1 MTVLEFIK
9 SLPNSSPRT
18 GFESRIKVLVSSEGR
33 MIGFGP
39 YDCIEDTGL
48 KDFFDYNVK
57 GTETRH
63 GVFEDGDGK
72 EVGCD
77 VIEIF
82 VEETVW
88 TKWQS

>member
-1 MTVLEFIK
+1 
-9 SLPNSSPRT
+9 
-18 GFESRIKVLVSSEGR
+18 

-63 GVFEDGDGK
+63 EVFEDGDGK

-82 VEETVW
+82 VEETV
-88 TKWQS
+88 

>member
-9 SLPNSSPRT
+9 TLPNSSS
-18 GFESRIKVLVSSEGR
+18 GFKSRVKVLVSSEGK

-63 GVFEDGDGK
+63 EVFEDGDGK
-72 EVGCD
+72 EVECD

-82 VEETVW
+82 VEEIV
-88 TKWQS
+88 

>member
-9 SLPNSSPRT
+9 SLPNSSS
-18 GFESRIKVLVSSEGR
+18 GFESRVKILVSCEGR

-63 GVFEDGDGK
+63 EVFEDGDGK

>member
-1 MTVLEFIK
+1 
-9 SLPNSSPRT
+9 
-18 GFESRIKVLVSSEGR
+18 

-39 YDCIEDTGL
+39 YDCIEDTEL

-63 GVFEDGDGK
+63 EFFEDGDGR
-72 EVGCD
+72 EVECD

-82 VEETVW
+82 AEETE
-88 TKWQS
+88 

>member
-9 SLPNSSPRT
+9 SLPNSRPSA
-18 GFESRIKVLVSSEGR
+18 GFKSRVKVLVSSEGR

-39 YDCIEDTGL
+39 YGCIEDTGL

-63 GVFEDGDGK
+63 EVFEDGDGR

-82 VEETVW
+82 VEETV
-88 TKWQS
+88 

>member
-9 SLPNSSPRT
+9 SLPNSSS
-18 GFESRIKVLVSSEGR
+18 GFESRVKVVVSSEGR

-48 KDFFDYNVK
+48 KDFFDYNIK
-57 GTETRH
+57 RTETH
-63 GVFEDGDGK
+63 HEVFEDGDGK

>member
-18 GFESRIKVLVSSEGR
+18 GFESRVKVLVSSGGR

-39 YDCIEDTGL
+39 YDCIEDTEL
-48 KDFFDYNVK
+48 KDFFGYNVK

-63 GVFEDGDGK
+63 EVFEDGDGR
-72 EVGCD
+72 EVECD

-82 VEETVW
+82 AEETE
-88 TKWQS
+88 

>member
-1 MTVLEFIK
+1 MTVLEFIRE
-9 SLPNSSPRT
+9 LPSSSS
-18 GFESRIKVLVSSEGR
+18 GFESRVKVLVSSEGR

-39 YDCIEDTGL
+39 YDCIEDTEL

-63 GVFEDGDGK
+63 EFFEDGDGR
-72 EVGCD
+72 EVECD

-82 VEETVW
+82 AEETE
-88 TKWQS
+88 

>member
-1 MTVLEFIK
+1 MTVLEFIRG
-9 SLPNSSPRT
+9 LPNSSS
-18 GFESRIKVLVSSEGR
+18 GFNSRVKILVPSEGR

-57 GTETRH
+57 GTESRYE
-63 GVFEDGDGK
+63 VFEDGDGR
-72 EVGCD
+72 EVECD

-82 VEETVW
+82 VEETL
-88 TKWQS
+88 